1 MTCAVK
7 KIMISD
13 SERLW
18 RTLRKKAP
26 RMGRSPRNGI
36 FDSVLYSSLP
46 IRPPMTIV
54 SPSRRLT
61 VVSALRFWKR

>member
-1 MTCAVK
+1 
-7 KIMISD
+7 MISD

-18 RTLRKKAP
+18 RTLRKKLP

-36 FDSVLYSSLP
+36 FESVRDSSLP
-46 IRPPMTIV
+46 MSPPMTIV